1 MKKSIKPKEHN
12 KDEFPPAH
20 TADTET
26 SSIVLY
32 TAEDNSIQLDVKL
45 ENDTVWLTQQQMAM
59 LFDTDRTSI
68 LRHINNIYKSEELD
82 EMATCAKIAQVRLE
96 GKRQVERTIP
106 FYNLDMIISVGY
118 RVNSKSAT
126 RFRRWATSILKDYL
140 VKGYAVNQKITLQR
154 YEELKDVVRLMSRT
168 YQLQESVTSEEADGL
183 QTHCRQYSGGSH
195 VDDCREPLRRKGYYH
210 QTGS

>member
-45 ENDTVWLTQQQMAM
+45 ENDTVWL
-59 LFDTDRTSI
+59 
-68 LRHINNIYKSEELD
+68 
-82 EMATCAKIAQVRLE
+82 
-96 GKRQVERTIP
+96 
-106 FYNLDMIISVGY
+106 
-118 RVNSKSAT
+118 
-126 RFRRWATSILKDYL
+126 
-140 VKGYAVNQKITLQR
+140 
-154 YEELKDVVRLMSRT
+154 MSRT

-195 VDDCREPLRRKGYYH
+195 ADDCREPLRRKGYYH